1 MLKPLN
7 DYIVVDMGS
16 QEDGEIIKNGII
28 ITSMTQKEKPQTG
41 FVIAIGN
48 GRLLESGEVVP
59 SNLKEGDAILF
70 PKFCGHE
77 IKYEGSNYLLIK
89 ESEILAV
96 IN

>member
-7 DYIVVDMGS
+7 DYIVVNMGS
-16 QEDGEIIKNGII
+16 QEDGEVIKNGII
-28 ITSMTQKEKPQTG
+28 LTSMTQKEKPQTG
-41 FVIAIGN
+41 SVVSVGN
-48 GRLLESGEVVP
+48 GRLLESGEIIS
-59 SNLKEGDAILF
+59 SNLKEGDIVLF